1 MTQSHR
7 RWTAIDLGG
16 DVRPPA
22 GSYSRAVRAAGLLFV
37 SGQVPRE
44 FETGRLLGADIE
56 SQTRAVMGN
65 LARVLETVGA
75 GLEDVVALTVY
86 LQDTGDWD
94 DFNRVYQELFT
105 EPYPSRTVIGA
116 DLRGVL
122 VEVTAT
128 AVDPG

>member
-1 MTQSHR
+1 MSRSHR
-7 RWTAIDLGG
+7 RWTAIDLGEH
-16 DVRPPA
+16 VPLPA

-44 FETGRLLGADIE
+44 FETGRLLGEDIE
-56 SQTRAVMGN
+56 SQTRAVIAN
-65 LARVLETVGA
+65 LARVLEAAGA

-86 LQDTGDWD
+86 LQEAGDWD
-94 DFNRVYQELFT
+94 YFNRVYRELFT
-105 EPYPSRTVIGA
+105 EPYPSRTVVGA

>member
-1 MTQSHR
+1 MSRSHR
-7 RWTAIDLGG
+7 WSAIDLGE
-16 DVRPPA
+16 DVPPPA

-44 FETGRLLGADIE
+44 FETGRLLGEDIE
-56 SQTRAVMGN
+56 RQTRAVMGN
-65 LARVLETVGA
+65 LARVLEAAGA

-86 LQDTGDWD
+86 LQDAGDWD
-94 DFNRVYQELFT
+94 DFNRVYRELFT
-105 EPYPSRTVIGA
+105 EPYPSRTVVGA